1 MHLVTIL
8 VFVWAFRLAIY
19 LGVRKKSEDYRY
31 KNWRESWEADG
42 DCNYYMKSFFIVFML
57 QSIFSLIVNLSA
69 LFVNIFSQDNDI
81 EWTDFT
87 GAALWLI
94 GLLIESIADA
104 QLARH
109 LSSPEPGSGKFIKT
123 GLWRYSRH
131 PNYFG
136 EALIWWGIFIIA
148 CGLEYGWITVISP
161 LTITLLL
168 RFVSGVPFPEE
179 KYKDNAEWQQY
190 CRETNVF
197 VPWFATPEET

>member
-87 GAALWLI
+87 GAAVWLI

-109 LSSPEPGSGKFIKT
+109 L
-123 GLWRYSRH
+123 
-131 PNYFG
+131 
-136 EALIWWGIFIIA
+136 
-148 CGLEYGWITVISP
+148 
-161 LTITLLL
+161 
-168 RFVSGVPFPEE
+168 
-179 KYKDNAEWQQY
+179 
-190 CRETNVF
+190 
-197 VPWFATPEET
+197 